1 MSKYGFDEKEL
12 RKTIITMIDKD
23 GFHKEIVT
31 YGNEPYSPD
40 SPDDYGDKLFAQVEW
55 DYTNLPILFV
65 YNIPSEREGL
75 HAIGYAHTTNAAYEY
90 NIGQI
95 ATKSEAQSS
104 TFFIEMAYLY
114 RPNAFMIN
122 PTTAIENLDLST
134 VEDNNLH
141 YSIYLIRMGIDNNS
155 FTVID
160 RIKTISSL
168 PATSDSHVIDPKG

>member
-31 YGNEPYSPD
+31 YGSEPYSPD
-40 SPDDYGDKLFAQVEW
+40 SPDDSGDKLFAQAEW
-55 DYTNLPILFV
+55 DYSNSSPIMFV

-75 HAIGYAHTTNAAYEY
+75 HAIGYAHTTNAAYEF

-95 ATKSEAQSS
+95 VTRSEAESS
-104 TFFIEMAYLY
+104 TVFLDMAYLY
-114 RPNAFMIN
+114 RPNAFMMD

-141 YSIYLIRMGIDNNS
+141 YNIYLIRMEDDEDS
-155 FTVID
+155 FTVLD

-168 PATSDSHVIDPKG
+168 PATSEH